1 MGNISVVPLK
11 IVPIL
16 SVSEE
21 AIFFAIHGETQIHTP
36 DRNNPK
42 IIKNFLIASRE
53 YLLSE

>member
-11 IVPIL
+11 ILPML

-21 AIFFAIHGETQIHTP
+21 AIFFAIHGETQMNTP
-36 DRNNPK
+36 DKNNHR
-42 IIKNFLIASRE
+42 IIKNFLIGSRE